1 MKDGQLCLIW
11 SLLALG
17 GMGLLLCSVCLPPAA
32 FPWAVAAF
40 LGICLGTQA
49 ALYRWMRRQ
58 LRRLV
63 EQLSALIEQLAQ
75 LGKPPVFPQLEDT
88 LLSRLQGQVER
99 LSTVWT
105 RQNEQICRDRD
116 AMQSLVSDLSHQL
129 KTPAATL
136 RLYGEL
142 LSQDTQDAA
151 TREIYGQRMM
161 LALSRLEFLLD
172 GMVKLSRLE
181 TGAIQLQPS
190 SIGIE
195 TLLLDTAAAI
205 RTAAERKDI
214 SVVIAPMAG
223 ATVSCDPKWTQE
235 AIFNVLDNAV
245 KYTPGGGSIQISTEA
260 LETILRIDIADT
272 GCGIPEAA
280 LPRIFQR
287 FYRGENAATA
297 EGVGLGLAL
306 TRRILEEQGGWILA
320 RSSGSGSVFSL
331 FLPRS

>member
-1 MKDGQLCLIW
+1 MK
-11 SLLALG
+11 
-17 GMGLLLCSVCLPPAA
+17 
-32 FPWAVAAF
+32 
-40 LGICLGTQA
+40 
-49 ALYRWMRRQ
+49 
-58 LRRLV
+58 
-63 EQLSALIEQLAQ
+63 
-75 LGKPPVFPQLEDT
+75 
-88 LLSRLQGQVER
+88 
-99 LSTVWT
+99 
-105 RQNEQICRDRD
+105 
-116 AMQSLVSDLSHQL
+116 
-129 KTPAATL
+129 
-136 RLYGEL
+136 
-142 LSQDTQDAA
+142 
-151 TREIYGQRMM
+151 
-161 LALSRLEFLLD
+161 
-172 GMVKLSRLE
+172 
-181 TGAIQLQPS
+181 LQPS

-195 TLLLDTAAAI
+195 TMLLDTAATI
-205 RTAAERKDI
+205 RTAAERKGI